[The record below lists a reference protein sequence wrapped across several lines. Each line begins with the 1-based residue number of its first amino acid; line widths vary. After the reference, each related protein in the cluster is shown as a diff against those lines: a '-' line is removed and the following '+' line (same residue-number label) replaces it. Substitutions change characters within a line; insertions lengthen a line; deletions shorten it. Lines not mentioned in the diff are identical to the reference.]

1 MRSTQEMR
9 DKLERAAAISGL
21 SLVQEVER
29 RLEKT
34 FQEEDALISGFGGPS
49 AEPFV
54 RPALYF
60 LEALQRSGHDW
71 RQDPAIASAMPRAIA
86 VIAEAV
92 FGGGL
97 SLERQKQL
105 GRDQL
110 REVLAQVGPSVDD
123 TLAETAI
130 MVLRILG
137 LAEKPPFSLW
147 DAPTPGEVNSSE
159 SEKREPSS

>member
-1 MRSTQEMR
+1 MR

-34 FQEEDALISGFGGPS
+34 FQEEDALVSGFGGPS
-49 AEPFV
+49 AEPFL

-60 LEALQRSGHDW
+60 LEALQRNGHDW
-71 RQDPAIASAMPRAIA
+71 REDPAIASAMPGAIA
-86 VIAEAV
+86 IIAEAV

-97 SLERQKQL
+97 SIERQKKL
-105 GRDQL
+105 GRDRL
-110 REVLAQVGPSVDD
+110 REALAQVEPSVDD
-123 TLAETAI
+123 RLAEAAI
-130 MVLRILG
+130 LVLRILG

-147 DAPTPGEVNSSE
+147 DAPVPSEVDSSE
-159 SEKREPSS
+159 SEASNGEPSP